1 MDADN
6 TGADAADHPME
17 VLRGAD
23 MGRSGCEDG
32 TEGNGRQRENGIYK
46 FHEIISF
53 FSLFSVLKCYS
64 IN

>member
-1 MDADN
+1 
-6 TGADAADHPME
+6 
-17 VLRGAD
+17 
-23 MGRSGCEDG
+23 MGRDG
-32 TEGNGRQRENGIYK
+32 GEVGAEGDRGQCENGIYK